1 MAWKGVVI
9 NFNTEI
15 DVLLYLH
22 DKGEE
27 YYLHYD
33 FWPIV
38 PFVHEFKQKEAF
50 ADIVVRKELEVQNE
64 NCHDE
69 TYDYFGNY
77 ILLIALIRSIT
88 FKL

>member
-1 MAWKGVVI
+1 M
-9 NFNTEI
+9 
-15 DVLLYLH
+15 DLLLYLH

-38 PFVHEFKQKEAF
+38 PFVYELKQKEAF

-64 NCHDE
+64 NCQDE
-69 TYDYFGNY
+69 NYNYFGNY
-77 ILLIALIRSIT
+77 YFLISLIRSLNI
-88 FKL
+88 KI

>member
-1 MAWKGVVI
+1 M
-9 NFNTEI
+9 
-15 DVLLYLH
+15 DLLLYLH

-50 ADIVVRKELEVQNE
+50 VDIVVRKELEVQNE
-64 NCHDE
+64 NCLDE
-69 TYDYFGNY
+69 NYNYFGN
-77 ILLIALIRSIT
+77 
-88 FKL
+88 